1 MSDARSEIFARLK
14 AKLDQR
20 HNPTVRASGADQRI
34 REHAAALV
42 PKRGRADDQAR
53 VQLFIDEA
61 ERVSAEV
68 IRLATLDAVVDTA
81 LKIAGEAGAAELKVA
96 PHPALKALAWPGHG
110 VAFGIGHGSD
120 LAGLSMAYSGV
131 AETGTV
137 VLRSGAD
144 TPTTLNFLPDVH
156 MVVIRTGQIK
166 ASYED
171 VWAQLR
177 ADAKSGAEPGQPVLP
192 RTVNWI
198 TGPSRTADIEQT
210 LLLGAH
216 GPRKLVILLVDEED
230 EATA

>member
-20 HNPTVRASGADQRI
+20 HNPTVRASGADQRM
-34 REHAAALV
+34 REHAQALV
-42 PKRGRADDQAR
+42 PKRGQAVGAAG
-53 VQLFIDEA
+53 VQMFVDEA

-68 IRLATLDAVVDTA
+68 LRLGSLDAVVETA
-81 LKIAGEAGAAELKVA
+81 LKIAKDAGAAQLKIA
-96 PHPALKALAWPGHG
+96 PHPVLKGLNWPGHG

-120 LAGLSMAYSGV
+120 LAGLSMAYAGV
-131 AETGTV
+131 AETGTLV
-137 VLRSGAD
+137 MRSGAD

-156 MVVIRTGQIK
+156 MVAIRSGQIK

-171 VWAQLR
+171 VWALLR
-177 ADAKSGAEPGQPVLP
+177 ADAEPGRPVLP

-216 GPRKLVILLVDEED
+216 GPRKLVILLIDEED
-230 EATA
+230 EATT